1 MPTKPI
7 KPVMS
12 PRARKEVDVSTYGG
26 RFAVRLKTLREKKKM
41 TVEQLAEASG
51 VPRTTLYNW
60 ESGTYKAVIDDPLVA
75 VAEAI
80 GVTVRT
86 LMPAK

>member
-1 MPTKPI
+1 MPI

-12 PRARKEVDVSTYGG
+12 PKPRKEVDTSTYTG
-26 RFAVRLKTLREKKKM
+26 RFAVRLRALREKRGM
-41 TVEQLAEASG
+41 SVEQLAEASG
-51 VPRTTLYNW
+51 VPRTTIYNW